1 MTKRAKTQAERELR
15 AQQEDDADAAERD
28 RRKNNPTDNERMG
41 DRLSELVTQSSNP
54 ETVELARIL
63 KWMVT
68 GSEW

>member
-41 DRLSELVTQSSNP
+41 DRLSELIIQSSNP
-54 ETVELARIL
+54 EIVELARIL